1 MRTFQWAAA
10 AAALLG
16 LVAFGVVNA
25 ASSKVAFPDPQVDD
39 PLAGASDTVTLVL
52 AGGCFWGIE
61 EVFQHVRGVTD
72 AVSGYAGGTVK
83 NPSYEMVSLGTTG
96 HAESVRVTYD
106 PSKISYGRLL
116 KIFFSVA
123 HDPTQRGG
131 QGPDTGP
138 EYRSVIF
145 TAGERQQEIAK
156 AYIEQITAAR
166 VFGGKSITTQVT
178 PLVAFYEAEKYHQD
192 YAIHHPMQPYIVIND
207 QPKVDALRKVFPELY
222 VK

>member
-1 MRTFQWAAA
+1 MRTFQRAAA

-39 PLAGASDTVTLVL
+39 PLAGAPDKVTLVL

-72 AVSGYAGGTVK
+72 AVSGYAGGSVK

-138 EYRSVIF
+138 QYRSVIF
-145 TAGERQQEIAK
+145 SAGERQQEIAR
-156 AYIEQITAAR
+156 AYIEQLTSRARLRRAGRSRRRSRRWWRSTKRRRITRTTPSTIRRSPISSSTTSPRSMRCAR
-166 VFGGKSITTQVT
+166 CS
-178 PLVAFYEAEKYHQD
+178 PSC
-192 YAIHHPMQPYIVIND
+192 M
-207 QPKVDALRKVFPELY
+207 
-222 VK
+222 